1 MPAILPDEVDTL
13 ALEGAGHGG
22 KRLPPPVQIRYSDEK
37 MAAAAR
43 QAEAGVPVAEIV
55 RQLDISEAMFYVW
68 KNRFDRVE
76 APDIDEPGQLRDDMR
91 DENAHDRKRL
101 DPPAPTRYSDEEIA
115 AAVREGQAGA
125 PVAEIVRRLGIS
137 EATFS
142 VWVKRCE
149 AFQTPENELRRLR
162 DENAQLRQ
170 LAADLALNRE
180 VCKTCA
186 ERKWQPVLDDPSK
199 RG

>member
-1 MPAILPDEVDTL
+1 MERREATTC
-13 ALEGAGHGG
+13 
-22 KRLPPPVQIRYSDEK
+22 PVQIWYSDEEI
-37 MAAAAR
+37 AAAVR

-55 RQLDISEAMFYVW
+55 RKHDISEATLYVW
-68 KNRFDRVE
+68 KKRFDRVKTPE
-76 APDIDEPGQLRDDMR
+76 IDELGQLRDDMR
-91 DENAHDRKRL
+91 YENAHDTKRL
-101 DPPAPTRYSDEEIA
+101 DPPAPTRYSDAEIA
-115 AAVREGQAGA
+115 AAVRDAEAGV

-149 AFQTPENELRRLR
+149 GFQTPENELRQLR
-162 DENAQLRQ
+162 NENAQLKR
-170 LAADLALNRE
+170 LAALALSRQ

-186 ERKWQPVLDDPSK
+186 EIKWMEYGGPSSSFRQLVLDDLSR